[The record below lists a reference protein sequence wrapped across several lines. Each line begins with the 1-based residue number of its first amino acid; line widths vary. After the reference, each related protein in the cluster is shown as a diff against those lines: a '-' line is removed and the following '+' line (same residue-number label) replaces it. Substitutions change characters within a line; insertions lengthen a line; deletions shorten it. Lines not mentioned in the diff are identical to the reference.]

1 MRRKQTNACEPGLDV
16 RVRLGEDGQ
25 ALASRV
31 WFPLT
36 LFYLY

>member
-1 MRRKQTNACEPGLDV
+1 V